1 MNYNS
6 ILRRT
11 LLAAGIDPRTRTAAG
26 KTASLSSYAKALEGL
41 ARAYWVAGFLGDNPR
56 KAENWKK
63 YLAKANPMLVA
74 AGFPQEEANNWTS
87 PRNMG
92 FLDQSVQKI
101 KGKVKGDIGGIGAE
115 DVLAAVLSG
124 LSPITGD
131 PLRGGKPYP
140 YIMGSNANGKTYYM
154 GVTAQNLGE
163 YAKTLAND
171 VLKRTKSLS
180 QKDTFSG
187 DQFVQNEGD
196 ARETILDLLADEG
209 VDQMFFSNL
218 IFDPKAMRVIQPK
231 VRAKIKNEMAKN
243 IWDLIA
249 QDPDLLKVKGDK
261 TGLRRKEIAKMYSEA
276 FNVPLTRAL
285 PDTLGN
291 NWAKQ
296 QDAVIQAIQEVLS
309 EDKML
314 EYISESA
321 DLESVLRSERSRRAQ
336 QMENNM
342 DNFQDLY
349 IEIEKTSAFKRI
361 KEENPKEPLLIKLK
375 SGAQMPPVVILR
387 GYRDGIEMARK
398 DKNVQDVYGGEVDK
412 DNNPLEVMDWMY
424 KMLGYWLAHA
434 ERAEKK
440 GEEYML
446 TRKQKA
452 TLNKGLGGTK
462 GILGP
467 YLRVALRYA
476 CMKDGM
482 CDLTTLPSETDKFKI
497 LANTFREINAALST
511 TQKSATKKT
520 ASRYVCDGKKGEEV
534 VFGLDHAFGWFF
546 QLWDNEDEPSIDV
559 DRLSNG
565 KLIQLLEKHGKPSA
579 KLNSAIE
586 YIAMDRDPGD
596 GKWTLKRGSR
606 RRRA

>member
-1 MNYNS
+1 MNFNS
-6 ILRRT
+6 IVRRT
-11 LLAAGIDPRTRTAAG
+11 LLAAGIDPRTRRAAG
-26 KTASLSSYAKALEGL
+26 RTANLSSYAKALEGL
-41 ARAYWVAGFLGDNPR
+41 ARAYWVAGFLGDSPR

-63 YLAKANPMLVA
+63 YLAKANPLLVA

-87 PRNMG
+87 ARNMG

-124 LSPITGD
+124 LSPITGE

-140 YIMGSNANGKTYYM
+140 YIMGTNANGKTYYM
-154 GVTAQNLGE
+154 GVTAQNLGD
-163 YAKTLAND
+163 YAKLLAND
-171 VLKRTKSLS
+171 VLKRKKNLGIEN
-180 QKDTFSG
+180 TFSG
-187 DQFVQNEGD
+187 DTFVQNDGD
-196 ARETILDLLADEG
+196 SKERIMDLIRDEG
-209 VDQMFFSNL
+209 VDELFYSNL
-218 IFDPKAMRVIQPK
+218 IFDPTAMRVIQPQ
-231 VRAKIKNEMAKN
+231 VRAKIPNEMTKN

-249 QDPDLLKVKGDK
+249 QDPDLLKVKGSS
-261 TGLRRKEIAKMYSEA
+261 TGLRRKEIAKLYSQA
-276 FNVPLTRAL
+276 YNVPLTRAL
-285 PDTLGN
+285 GDTLGN

-296 QDAVIQAIQEVLS
+296 QGTVVNAIREVLS

-314 EYISESA
+314 EYISDSA
-321 DLESVLRSERSRRAQ
+321 NLESVLRSERSRRAQ
-336 QMENNM
+336 LMENNM

-375 SGAQMPPVVILR
+375 SGAQMPPIVILR

-398 DKNVQDVYGGEVDK
+398 DKNVQDVYGGDVDK
-412 DNNPLEVMDWMY
+412 DGNPLEVMDWMY
-424 KMLGYWLAHA
+424 KMLGYWIAHA

-446 TRKQKA
+446 TKKQKA

-497 LANTFREINAALST
+497 LATTFREINAALST
-511 TQKSATKKT
+511 TEKSATRKT
-520 ASRYVCDGKKGEEV
+520 ASRYVCEGKKGEEV
-534 VFGLDHAFGWFF
+534 VFGIDRMMGWFF
-546 QLWDNEDEPSIDV
+546 QLWDSEDEPSIDV

-565 KLIQLLEKHGKPSA
+565 KLIQLLEKYGKSNA
-579 KLNSAIE
+579 KLNKAID
-586 YIAMDRDPGD
+586 YIAMDKDPGD
-596 GKWTLKRGSR
+596 GYITLKRGSR